1 MTKGLGILGTKL
13 CATAQELLLDIKVGR
28 LFDSET
34 RPEPSWQD
42 RPSPQTA
49 WTLPRSSRHL
59 VPIYTF
65 IYSLPPGSSSPPTS
79 TSSPSSTL
87 FRLDHLLPLPLL
99 HHLHLLLHQLSPQPT
114 IPDCPLF
121 GDRYPGPLRHHH
133 LLRRHPL
140 GEASSF
146 LSMHL
151 VFISEINV
159 YNPYLSFI

>member
-1 MTKGLGILGTKL
+1 MG
-13 CATAQELLLDIKVGR
+13 
-28 LFDSET
+28 
-34 RPEPSWQD
+34 PS
-42 RPSPQTA
+42 T
-49 WTLPRSSRHL
+49 
-59 VPIYTF
+59 
-65 IYSLPPGSSSPPTS
+65 
-79 TSSPSSTL
+79 PSSTL
-87 FRLDHLLPLPLL
+87 FHLDHLLPLPLL
-99 HHLHLLLHQLSPQPT
+99 HHLHLLSSTWIIFSPYLYFITFIYSFTSSPHSLLSR
-114 IPDCPLF
+114 IALYS

>member
-1 MTKGLGILGTKL
+1 MATAGTVQKSDGQSVTKGLGTKL

-28 LFDSET
+28 LFDSGT

-59 VPIYTF
+59 VPTYTFNYFCSLLSSAWIIFSPYLYFITF
-65 IYSLPPGSSSPPTS
+65 IYSF
-79 TSSPSSTL
+79 TSSPHS
-87 FRLDHLLPLPLL
+87 LLSRIALY
-99 HHLHLLLHQLSPQPT
+99 S
-114 IPDCPLF
+114 
-121 GDRYPGPLRHHH
+121 GDSYPGPLRHHH

>member
-1 MTKGLGILGTKL
+1 MRNCAGAAPWYKSRAAFWLRDSTGFLLTRQTVPPRSGPCHVAAAILSAIL
-13 CATAQELLLDIKVGR
+13 SPLLL
-28 LFDSET
+28 L
-34 RPEPSWQD
+34 
-42 RPSPQTA
+42 
-49 WTLPRSSRHL
+49 
-59 VPIYTF
+59 
-65 IYSLPPGSSSPPTS
+65 
-79 TSSPSSTL
+79 STL
-87 FRLDHLLPLPLL
+87 FHLDHLLPLPLL
-99 HHLHLLLHQLSPQPT
+99 HHLHLLSPYLYFITFIYSFTSSPHSLLSR
-114 IPDCPLF
+114 IALYS